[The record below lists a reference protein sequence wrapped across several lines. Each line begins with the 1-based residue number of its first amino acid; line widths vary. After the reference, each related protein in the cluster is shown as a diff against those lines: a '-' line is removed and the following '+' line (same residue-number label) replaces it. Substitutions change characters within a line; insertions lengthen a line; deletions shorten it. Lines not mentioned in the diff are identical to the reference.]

1 MWWGKEKKKKKKK
14 KKNQFYS
21 MYMYANKKVKMTK
34 TNNCPNTW
42 YVKIQNLSIHEFW
55 EIDIVAKWNNA
66 GTGL

>member
-1 MWWGKEKKKKKKK
+1 
-14 KKNQFYS
+14 
-21 MYMYANKKVKMTK
+21 MYANKKVKMTK